1 MIRTFLDSGVL
12 IAATRASGERGI
24 RALALFNDA
33 ERVFVT
39 SDFVRIEILPKALY
53 YKRRAEV
60 AFYER
65 FFSTAAQ
72 VVQYSDSLIMQAYT
86 EACTVGLSAMDAFHI
101 AAARMSGAEEFITT
115 ERPTSP
121 LFRVTGITMTTL
133 HTVPEC

>member
-12 IAATRASGERGI
+12 IAAVRATGERGI
-24 RALALFNDA
+24 RALVLFNDA

-39 SDFVRIEILPKALY
+39 SDFVRMEVLPKAIY
-53 YKRRAEV
+53 YKRQAEV

-72 VVQYSDSLIMQAYT
+72 VVQYSESLLIQAYT
-86 EACTVGLSAMDAFHI
+86 EACTVGLSALDALHI
-101 AAARMSGAEEFITT
+101 AAARASGAEEFLTT

-121 LFRVTGITMTTL
+121 LFRVTGITVTSLDTA
-133 HTVPEC
+133 